1 MSQDKEALECAKKRY
16 SLWANFQIRNPKMLV
31 AAFALIE
38 SLVNNNEFAEAAMIS
53 RTALEMI
60 NDINDDF
67 IPSKDR
73 PHFQAEVLLS
83 LSLYYVLS
91 CTPILSLIN

>member
-1 MSQDKEALECAKKRY
+1 MSKLGQMKAKPVIEIVQLNDDALNIRYDALNFMSQDKEALECAKKRY

-53 RTALEMI
+53 RTAL
-60 NDINDDF
+60 
-67 IPSKDR
+67 
-73 PHFQAEVLLS
+73 
-83 LSLYYVLS
+83 
-91 CTPILSLIN
+91 